1 MVHYQSFL
9 VKCFLFFLA
18 YDELKMNLF
27 NLL

>member
-9 VKCFLFFLA
+9 VKCFLFFLG